1 MERKNS
7 QKIRNY
13 ALIISNMLTNSGAA
27 SKTSPAQHTAI
38 ECCHAGR
45 RGKYEMLRLFVPTLA
60 QKNCVIYYFLLVY
73 LLNFFICSM
82 TKKSEIFFQ

>member
-27 SKTSPAQHTAI
+27 SKTSPATHTAN

-45 RGKYEMLRLFVPTLA
+45 RGKYEMLRLFAPTLA
-60 QKNCVIYYFLLVY
+60 RKNCVIYYFLLDY

-82 TKKSEIFFQ
+82 TKKSDFFFR

>member
-27 SKTSPAQHTAI
+27 SKTSPAQHTAN

-45 RGKYEMLRLFVPTLA
+45 RGKY
-60 QKNCVIYYFLLVY
+60 
-73 LLNFFICSM
+73 
-82 TKKSEIFFQ
+82 